1 MPGKTPGGQRDADK
15 ADHDKTSDTEGHSMM
30 INPGAGRDLARGRAK
45 EIEREAKNRQREKEA
60 RGR

>member
-1 MPGKTPGGQRDADK
+1 MPGKTPGGHRIDDDKDRDQA
-15 ADHDKTSDTEGHSMM
+15 SDTEGHNMM

-45 EIEREAKNRQREKEA
+45 EVEREARDRQRAKEA